1 MTVTD
6 VEKNAEALTMKIT
19 SEYDAPVERCWQ
31 LWADP
36 RQLERWGGPPT
47 YPATFVEH
55 ELAPGCFA
63 TYFMTGPDG
72 DRSHGWWRIV
82 SVEAPR
88 SLELEDGF
96 GDEPGNAGGMPMT
109 RMSVH
114 LTERPD
120 GGTRMTIESTFP
132 SREAME
138 QLISMGMDQGM
149 QEALG
154 QIEAVLAGT

>member
-1 MTVTD
+1 MLMNPP
-6 VEKNAEALTMKIT
+6 KACNAP
-19 SEYDAPVERCWQ
+19 S
-31 LWADP
+31 
-36 RQLERWGGPPT
+36 
-47 YPATFVEH
+47 YPATFVDH
-55 ELAPGCFA
+55 ELTPGRFA

-72 DRSHGWWRIV
+72 DQSHGWWRII

-114 LTERPD
+114 LTARPD

-149 QEALG
+149 HEALG

>member
-1 MTVTD
+1 
-6 VEKNAEALTMKIT
+6 
-19 SEYDAPVERCWQ
+19 
-31 LWADP
+31 
-36 RQLERWGGPPT
+36 
-47 YPATFVEH
+47 
-55 ELAPGCFA
+55 
-63 TYFMTGPDG
+63 MTGPDG
-72 DRSHGWWRIV
+72 GRSHGWWRIV

>member
-1 MTVTD
+1 VTGRT
-6 VEKNAEALTMKIT
+6 AGGA
-19 SEYDAPVERCWQ
+19 SSRSRRRA
-31 LWADP
+31 
-36 RQLERWGGPPT
+36 RW
-47 YPATFVEH
+47 
-55 ELAPGCFA
+55 
-63 TYFMTGPDG
+63 
-72 DRSHGWWRIV
+72 S
-82 SVEAPR
+82 
-88 SLELEDGF
+88 EDGF